1 VEADMRL
8 KTATFFASAALLYC
22 LVPVTARAQQTP
34 PPPPQ
39 EDPTKK
45 QKVWTNDD
53 LKRLPDSVTVTGESA
68 TQGNT
73 APQNSAD
80 QNATNQNGSEK
91 HYEQSQ
97 DPTWYEKQ
105 LAPLRQELDQIDQQ
119 LNAIR
124 QAQKDGR
131 GASNAVSLE
140 KVPAGVDTEG
150 EVEVLRQ
157 RRAEVA
163 SKIDDIESEARR
175 NGVLPGDL
183 RKEPPTEEAANQPT
197 AGTEQENAAAEKNPE
212 VVKAKNAVAEGEAQL
227 QREKKELDL
236 LQRELNLDQQT
247 VYSNPNYLTTGS
259 GDSQLD
265 ATRAQID
272 QKQAEIEQTERKLAE
287 LKEHLEDLERNPP
300 TEVARKEEEAPAAA
314 PAPKQ
319 EEEKGEVYWR
329 KRFADLRSDI
339 HLAETELDI
348 LQRELNALQLQYDPD
363 PQKALIE
370 QTTRQSIN
378 EHQDEIAAKQ
388 KEIDDLKQKLADLE
402 DELRRAGGDP
412 GWARE

>member
-1 VEADMRL
+1 
-8 KTATFFASAALLYC
+8 
-22 LVPVTARAQQTP
+22 
-34 PPPPQ
+34 
-39 EDPTKK
+39 
-45 QKVWTNDD
+45 
-53 LKRLPDSVTVTGESA
+53 
-68 TQGNT
+68 
-73 APQNSAD
+73 
-80 QNATNQNGSEK
+80 
-91 HYEQSQ
+91 
-97 DPTWYEKQ
+97 
-105 LAPLRQELDQIDQQ
+105 
-119 LNAIR
+119 
-124 QAQKDGR
+124 
-131 GASNAVSLE
+131 VSLE
-140 KVPAGVDTEG
+140 KVPAGVDTAG
-150 EVEVLRQ
+150 EIEVLRQ
-157 RRAEVA
+157 RRAGVA

-183 RKEPPTEEAANQPT
+183 RKEPSTEEATNQPT

-212 VVKAKNAVAEGEAQL
+212 VVKAKNALTEEQAQL
-227 QREKKELDL
+227 EREKKELEL

-259 GDSQLD
+259 GDSQLN

-272 QKQAEIEQTERKLAE
+272 QKQAEIEQTEQKLAE

-300 TEVARKEEEAPAAA
+300 TEAALKREEAPAAA
-314 PAPKQ
+314 PASKQ
-319 EEEKGEVYWR
+319 EEAKGEAYWK

-378 EHQDEIAAKQ
+378 EHQDAIAAKQ
-388 KEIDDLKQKLADLE
+388 KEIDDLKQKLSDLE

>member
-119 LNAIR
+119 LNTIR

-131 GASNAVSLE
+131 GASDAVSLE
-140 KVPAGVDTEG
+140 KVPTGVDTQG

-157 RRAEVA
+157 RRAEIA

-183 RKEPPTEEAANQPT
+183 RKEPSTEEASNQP
-197 AGTEQENAAAEKNPE
+197 AGTEQENAGADQNPE
-212 VVKAKNAVAEGEAQL
+212 VAKARNALAEEQAQL
-227 QREKKELDL
+227 EREKKELEL
-236 LQRELNLDQQT
+236 FQRELKLDQQT
-247 VYSNPNYLTTGS
+247 VYSNPNYLTTGN
-259 GDSQLD
+259 GDSQLN
-265 ATRAQID
+265 AIRAQID
-272 QKQAEIEQTERKLAE
+272 QKQTEIEQTEQKLAE
-287 LKEHLEDLERNPP
+287 LKNHLEDLERNPP
-300 TEVARKEEEAPAAA
+300 TEVAQKEEEAPTAA
-314 PAPKQ
+314 PSPKQ
-319 EEEKGEVYWR
+319 EEEKGEAYWR
-329 KRFADLRSDI
+329 KRFADLRKDI
-339 HLAETELDI
+339 QLAESEGDI

-370 QTTRQSIN
+370 QTTRESIN
-378 EHQDEIAAKQ
+378 EHQDAIAAKQ
-388 KEIDDLKQKLADLE
+388 KEIDELKQKLSDLE